1 MVTVNGKET
10 TLKMDFG
17 AIRIFNRESGTNF
30 MELGEIDFQDADNLA
45 YIFYATAKRGN
56 PEITLDDIDSLSF
69 DEIQKFSEAIGEL
82 MEEFSP
88 EATEDD
94 APLAESPQS

>member
-10 TLKMDFG
+10 TLRMDFG

-30 MELGEIDFQDADNLA
+30 MELANVDFQDADNLA

-56 PEITLDDIDSLSF
+56 PEITMDDIDSLSI
-69 DEIQKFSEAIGEL
+69 DEIQSFSEAIGEL
-82 MEEFSP
+82 LQEFSP
-88 EATEDD
+88 EADEDAD
-94 APLAESPQS
+94 PLVESPQS